1 MAGRIS
7 VPSLGAGAI
16 VGYSAGRLVEK
27 GAADRL

>member
-7 VPSLGAGAI
+7 VLSLSAGAI
-16 VGYSAGRLVEK
+16 NGYYAGRLVEK